1 MKREQTS
8 ISDST
13 NWKSSRNEKVVT
25 VTGGRSPR
33 LMHIIASSYKS
44 KDTNTST
51 KPSTAAKPLVV
62 RTQQGPNQHLSDGE
76 VPQLAQEGGL
86 NREQSYE
93 GTDI

>member
-1 MKREQTS
+1 MKREQ

-13 NWKSSRNEKVVT
+13 NQKSSRNEKVVT

-51 KPSTAAKPLVV
+51 KPSMAARPLVV
-62 RTQQGPNQHLSDGE
+62 RTQQEPNQHLSDGE
-76 VPQLAQEGGL
+76 VPQLAKEGGL
-86 NREQSYE
+86 NREQNYE

>member
-8 ISDST
+8 VSVST
-13 NWKSSRNEKVVT
+13 NRTSRNEKVVT

-51 KPSTAAKPLVV
+51 NPSMGARPLVM
-62 RTQQGPNQHLSDGE
+62 RTQQGPNQHLPDGE
-76 VPQLAQEGGL
+76 VPQLAREGDLSRG
-86 NREQSYE
+86 QTHG
-93 GTDI
+93 GTDM